1 MDGGAGHAEP
11 GWVNGGGAVMSCPVW
26 PYLARL
32 SQAWQQVYGHP
43 IVVAD
48 LNENCVYPPKLFQID
63 APVIAC

>member
-1 MDGGAGHAEP
+1 
-11 GWVNGGGAVMSCPVW
+11 VNGGGAVMSCPVW